1 MLATARTTGRQVQE
15 SPSLKRV
22 LATLLGRPD
31 EVMLELG
38 AGGELLVAKVRA
50 LLSLLVLALPLA
62 ASLFGTVDTNE
73 VLIGLGA
80 AVFINFMAQIWLAL
94 ARDHRRHRWL
104 PYATGTYDITTTTG
118 VLVLLALNEPA
129 AGLNSMVVW
138 SFYLIAIALTA
149 LRNDGRLTLYV
160 GSLALLQYGLLIA
173 AVLVLAPRPLMSI
186 DYGTVSV
193 GSQVQRAIVLLIMTL
208 LTSTIVYRMQRLI
221 ELSGRDGL
229 TGLPNRAW
237 LLQRLPRMFDAA
249 RRDSRSLTLALVDL
263 DHFKRVYEEIGHLGG
278 DRAVRH
284 IAEHLRGM
292 LGEEEHLARIGGQ
305 EFVMVLHCPIGSAW
319 ERIDQA
325 RRTLSERP
333 FHSER
338 GIDPVA
344 LSFCAGLAAFPLD
357 GSDAST
363 LLGNADRRL
372 QEAKRAGR
380 NRVIARDV

>member
-292 LGEEEHLARIGGQ
+292 LGE
-305 EFVMVLHCPIGSAW
+305 
-319 ERIDQA
+319 
-325 RRTLSERP
+325 
-333 FHSER
+333 
-338 GIDPVA
+338 
-344 LSFCAGLAAFPLD
+344 
-357 GSDAST
+357 
-363 LLGNADRRL
+363 
-372 QEAKRAGR
+372 
-380 NRVIARDV
+380 